1 MKLILFTLN
10 LITMKTYFKFNFL
23 LLAGLFISSFIS
35 CDSEN
40 AVPPLDFPEVDYNIL
55 PVASDALSIRSNP
68 LYANHGED
76 FKYLT
81 LFDDAKTSGI
91 AIKITTKDPTLL
103 HALNSETV
111 KLHVTDKLRFD
122 GKIPESS
129 YPLVMEKR
137 SGLQDVGIEVI
148 EVHLAKWVKFYGV
161 EFTKPELL
169 PGSDAYKFTYKNH
182 GVQAAYVSGRV
193 KQSDAF
199 RINCASS
206 TCDDCNVRY
215 LAPTF
220 SPVDR
225 CIKFT
230 DKVKANFELSL
241 NNRFSDPVIILW

>member
-40 AVPPLDFPEVDYNIL
+40 AVPPLDFPEVDFNIL

-68 LYANHGED
+68 LYGNHGED

-103 HALNSETV
+103 HALTSETV
-111 KLHVTDKLRFD
+111 KLHVTDKLRFNETTPASTNVLSLED
-122 GKIPESS
+122 
-129 YPLVMEKR
+129 R

-148 EVHLAKWVKFYGV
+148 EVQLAKWVKFYGI
-161 EFTKPELL
+161 EFTRPELL
-169 PGSDAYKFTYKNH
+169 PGSNAYKFTYKNR
-182 GVQAAYVSGRV
+182 GVQAAYVTGRV